1 VYSCAQAVNDNAP
14 PPPGAANGGCCF
26 YKEKNFQGEIGC
38 ANQSFRSSV
47 PVQSFFCTEGYA
59 GNLIK
64 GGQVSAPVLCGD
76 NLPETLSPIPVDE
89 IHVFT
94 PCPRFSDCCFYT
106 EEGSTGEE
114 FCIPSNRQPQFGKRY
129 KSYTCLD
136 GWKPRLST
144 GAELPCP
151 AAGVSQNFPADRTV
165 LHENLDTAPCDPPT
179 RAEGIEGDAFFGL
192 EEDQSNFAVEGDQ
205 SNFAVEG
212 DQANF
217 AVEGDQSNF
226 AVEGDQANFA
236 VENVAQDE
244 PLQVTAETENLAVA
258 TEDASAFAS
267 AEDEAAFATVE
278 ETDFVEIANEGDA
291 AMAAGGESATLQSGS
306 FSVVGS
312 MVCLLVGAIS
322 LLLA

>member
-1 VYSCAQAVNDNAP
+1 VYACAQAVNENA

-26 YKEKNFQGEIGC
+26 YREKNFQGEIGC
-38 ANQSFRSSV
+38 ASQSFRSSV
-47 PVQSFFCTEGYA
+47 PIQSFFCTEGYA
-59 GNLIK
+59 GNLVQN
-64 GGQVSAPVLCGD
+64 GQVTAPVLCGD
-76 NLPETLSPIPVDE
+76 NLPETISPIPVDE
-89 IHVFT
+89 IHIFT

-106 EEGSTGEE
+106 EENSLGEE
-114 FCIPSNRQPQFGKRY
+114 FCIPSNRAPQFGKRY
-129 KSYTCLD
+129 KSYTCLE

-165 LHENLDTAPCDPPT
+165 LHENLDSAPCEAPA
-179 RAEGIEGDAFFGL
+179 RAESIEGDAFFGW
-192 EEDQSNFAVEGDQ
+192 VGDQ
-205 SNFAVEG
+205 S
-212 DQANF
+212 NF

-244 PLQVTAETENLAVA
+244 PLQVTAETENLAV

-267 AEDEAAFATVE
+267 AENEAAFATIE
-278 ETDFVEIANEGDA
+278 ETDFVELATEGDA
-291 AMAAGGESATLQSGS
+291 AMAAGESSTLQSGS
-306 FSVVGS
+306 TSVVS
-312 MVCLLVGAIS
+312 MVCLLVGVIS